1 MMNENKSFG
10 ALLDVIP
17 FPTYA
22 VDVETYKVVYLN
34 KVLAKKIY
42 APKEEFCWKK
52 IYGQNDICSW
62 CTIFKLTSDQKM
74 TTTFFDESSDIWLQ
88 AYDEL
93 VTWTN
98 GKVVKC
104 TITIDIT
111 EQKEMQASLIQTHTK
126 LARKTK
132 ELLATNEKYEL
143 LAKTDYLTG
152 INNRRNFF
160 YLGETLYEN
169 DLECKEEIF
178 VAVFDLD
185 NFKQLN
191 DNYGHHLGD
200 KALITF
206 AKRVEEN
213 IDKKND
219 IFGRLGGEE
228 FALIVK
234 KSSNNKIFHMM
245 DIIRKSIE
253 NIILEEDTIKI
264 NFTVSIGLVK
274 RELGE
279 TLDMTLEKAD
289 KLLYEAKH
297 NGRNQIKLRI

>member
-74 TTTFFDESSDIWLQ
+74 ISTFFDESSDIWLQ

-132 ELLATNEKYEL
+132 ELIATNEKYEL

-206 AKRVEEN
+206 TERVEQN

-253 NIILEEDTIKI
+253 NIILQEDSIKI

-274 RELGE
+274 RKLGE

-297 NGRNQIKLRI
+297 NGRNQIKFRI

>member
-62 CTIFKLTSDQKM
+62 CTIFKLTSEKKM
-74 TTTFFDESSDIWLQ
+74 ISTFFDESSDIWLQ

-132 ELLATNEKYEL
+132 ELIATNEKYEL

-206 AKRVEEN
+206 TERVEQN

-253 NIILEEDTIKI
+253 NIILEEDSMKI

-297 NGRNQIKLRI
+297 DGRNQIKFRI

>member
-22 VDVETYKVVYLN
+22 VDMETYKVVYLN

-62 CTIFKLTSDQKM
+62 CTIFKLPSEKKM
-74 TTTFFDESSDIWLQ
+74 ISTFFDESSDIWLQ

-132 ELLATNEKYEL
+132 ELIATNEKYEL

-160 YLGETLYEN
+160 HLGESLYEN

-206 AKRVEEN
+206 TERVEQN

-253 NIILEEDTIKI
+253 NIILQEDSIKI

-297 NGRNQIKLRI
+297 NGRNQIKFRI